1 MNKKLLPLVV
11 IIVLLA
17 VGGYYLKTK
26 QTNSPMTSKELVG
39 EANKFASAI
48 ESGKPTICT
57 MKKDADSMEYHIKGK
72 AMRMNSTTT
81 MKDDSGKTSTT
92 VAHMI
97 NDTKYLYMWDDTS
110 KQGSKMA
117 IPSEEETKD
126 MADKAKEY
134 QQDTEVAPKLET
146 QADYDNFKNEGYS
159 IECKSASV
167 DDSVFAP
174 PADVKFID
182 PTEMMNALPAQG
194 EDGKFDMSQI
204 EELQKQYGG
213 QIPANY

>member
-11 IIVLLA
+11 IIALLA
-17 VGGYYLKTK
+17 IGGYYLKTK
-26 QTNSPMTSKELVG
+26 QVDGPMTSKELVS
-39 EANKFASAI
+39 EANEFASAI

-57 MKKDADSMEYHIKGK
+57 MKKDADSMEYQIKGK

-81 MKDDSGKTSTT
+81 MKDNSGKTSTT

-97 NDTKYLYMWDDTS
+97 NDTKYLYMWDDAS

-117 IPSEEETKD
+117 IPSEEETKA
-126 MADKAKEY
+126 MTDKAKEY

-146 QADYDNFKNEGYS
+146 QADYNNFKNEGYS

-167 DDSVFAP
+167 DDSVFVP
-174 PADVKFID
+174 PTDVKFID
-182 PTEMMNALPAQG
+182 PTKMMNTLPAQG
-194 EDGKFDMSQI
+194 EDGQFDMSQI